1 MLSADTKI
9 IYLILT
15 PLNPFFMTYKRAEIR
30 ENTDL
35 STSKNFDQNN
45 FSAAR
50 CNVFLNSSAIFT
62 EKGTFR
68 NF

>member
-9 IYLILT
+9 IHLILT
-15 PLNPFFMTYKRAEIR
+15 PLNPFFVTYKRAEIR
-30 ENTDL
+30 ENMDL

-50 CNVFLNSSAIFT
+50 CNVSLNST

-68 NF
+68 KF